1 MQSLSFRLIL
11 AAGLAAVALPAAAQQ
26 QPPSPPVPSPPPPQQ
41 PMRISPDSTPMAGS
55 AWTRPEYEMFL
66 DAASGNNIGS
76 QPLARIDLA
85 NRVSTLIE
93 LGRCTDARNEA
104 REAGDRLMAIRA
116 RQMCRTDRP
125 A

>member
-1 MQSLSFRLIL
+1 MKRLSSCLI
-11 AAGLAAVALPAAAQQ
+11 AAAVLATALPALAQ
-26 QPPSPPVPSPPPPQQ
+26 QPPSRPFVPPPPPQ
-41 PMRISPDSTPMAGS
+41 RNIPDRMMMNDT
-55 AWTRPEYEMFL
+55 AWTRAEYETFL
-66 DAASGNNIGS
+66 NASRGNNLPS

-104 REAGDRLMAIRA
+104 REAGDRLMAVRA

-125 A
+125 AS

>member
-1 MQSLSFRLIL
+1 MQRLSCLI
-11 AAGLAAVALPAAAQQ
+11 AAAVVVSAFPAAAQQ
-26 QPPSPPVPSPPPPQQ
+26 PPPNPNGPPPPPQVRMLQ
-41 PMRISPDSTPMAGS
+41 DRAYQGMMPGMRA
-55 AWTRPEYEMFL
+55 EYESFL
-66 DAASGNNIGS
+66 DAATGNNLPA

-104 REAGDRLMAIRA
+104 REAGDRQMALRA

-125 A
+125 AR

>member
-1 MQSLSFRLIL
+1 MKRLSSCLIAAAAL
-11 AAGLAAVALPAAAQQ
+11 AAALPAVAQQ
-26 QPPSPPVPSPPPPQQ
+26 RPPSPPAVSPPMPQ
-41 PMRISPDSTPMAGS
+41 RNFPDRMMMADTS
-55 AWTRPEYEMFL
+55 WTRAEYESFL
-66 DAASGNNIGS
+66 DAASGNNIPS

-104 REAGDRLMAIRA
+104 REAGDRLMAVRA

-125 A
+125 SS

>member
-1 MQSLSFRLIL
+1 MQRLPSCLI
-11 AAGLAAVALPAAAQQ
+11 AAAAAAVALPALAQ
-26 QPPSPPVPSPPPPQQ
+26 QPPPNPNGPPPSGQVRLV
-41 PMRISPDSTPMAGS
+41 MN
-55 AWTRPEYEMFL
+55 RPYEGMMPGIRADYENFL
-66 DAASGNNIGS
+66 DAATGNNLPA

-104 REAGDRLMAIRA
+104 REAGDRQMALRA

-125 A
+125 AR